1 MLAGDP
7 GLGLAQRAL
16 KTNLLL
22 ALAPRS
28 SWLSLFYGKQQQR
41 VSSLSSLRAAG
52 EREGSASKVLWKELL
67 GAIRQEG
74 WDKGWGS
81 ERGYTLEMPKGVF
94 LVRLCSRNLEMLKR
108 VSGRWK
114 LNGSSCSEKS

>member
-7 GLGLAQRAL
+7 VLGLAQRAL

-22 ALAPRS
+22 ALAPWP
-28 SWLSLFYGKQQQR
+28 SWLGLFYSKQQQR

-67 GAIRQEG
+67 GAIRQ
-74 WDKGWGS
+74 
-81 ERGYTLEMPKGVF
+81 RGGTESGGKREDTL
-94 LVRLCSRNLEMLKR
+94 
-108 VSGRWK
+108 
-114 LNGSSCSEKS
+114 